1 MDNRLTKKRLSD
13 FLAYEWI
20 LTIIAA
26 IGTIIIWELVYTV
39 SAVRLTT
46 GQSFKYYY
54 DETVTSVDGSA
65 FYNTLI
71 DGGAFSYDVKE
82 LASESLSSEYNVLTT
97 RLSVY
102 EGDVIFTDCTQ
113 TEEDSEVRAKTLVDS
128 YGYNYERLLSDAE
141 EYLSNLK
148 TDGKLDEAKIQ
159 SHFNERSDKRV
170 YKNALK
176 AGEISVQDEI
186 DRIKKLEKDVEDF
199 KKILSSDAE
208 NLFFRYT
215 RYEQTLETADDK
227 SKQTYE
233 TLVEKEK
240 QAGRE
245 NAIYGL
251 NLGALKNGKTDVTA
265 YVKLSGTTTADG
277 VTLLVFDFK
286 SEQED
291 LQFEAIGFINCIV
304 RNCSDILS

>member
-26 IGTIIIWELVYTV
+26 IGAIIVWELTYTV

-46 GQSFKYYY
+46 GQNFKYYY
-54 DETVTSVDGSA
+54 DETVSAVDSSA

-71 DGGAFSYDVKE
+71 GDGAFSYDVKE

-113 TEEDSEVRAKTLVDS
+113 AEEGAEVRAKTLVDS

-141 EYLSNLK
+141 DYLSNLK
-148 TDGKLDEAKIQ
+148 TDGKLDETKIQ

-176 AGEISVQDEI
+176 AGEISIQDEI
-186 DRIKKLEKDVEDF
+186 DRIKKLEQDVEDF
-199 KKILSSDAE
+199 KKILSSDVE

-215 RYEQTLETADDK
+215 RYEQTLETAEDK

-251 NLGALKNGKTDVTA
+251 NLGALKNGKTDVTE
-265 YVKLSGTTTADG
+265 YVKLSGTTSADG